1 MPIWTELDSNP
12 PPAGGIYNFFGTVRL
27 TNSTLSGNSASGGN
41 NLGGGVYND
50 SGTVQSRNTIIAQNT
65 AATGPDVDGAL
76 TSQGHNLIGNTSGA
90 TVTAATGDL
99 FDAAAAPL
107 NLGPVANNGGPTQ
120 TMALL
125 SGSVAIDAGDNCVTD
140 VAHCSDANI
149 PQLTSD
155 QRGSG
160 FPRQVDG
167 NGDSTAVVDIGSVE
181 APNYPSFSIDDV
193 FHLGRRSRLLPSIE
207 AGGAADLPLHPGALR
222 RLGDVAGRHRPARID
237 A

>member
-1 MPIWTELDSNP
+1 NSGQG
-12 PPAGGIYNFFGTVRL
+12 GGIYINGGGALTLTNSTISGNSATGGVAGFNFGGGIYINTGGTLTIANSTLNGNSATGGSNANIGAAVANFGTL
-27 TNSTLSGNSASGGN
+27 TIINSTLSGNSASGGN

-155 QRGSG
+155 QRGAG
-160 FPRQVDG
+160 YPRK
-167 NGDSTAVVDIGSVE
+167 
-181 APNYPSFSIDDV
+181 
-193 FHLGRRSRLLPSIE
+193 
-207 AGGAADLPLHPGALR
+207 
-222 RLGDVAGRHRPARID
+222 
-237 A
+237 